1 MDHIPVKA
9 GLLFLIVGFTA
20 CLDSSENGGDESLYD
35 TEIPFAVEN
44 TGTDCIIP
52 SIINYTD
59 LEKIPHMPDPFLD
72 MEGNRITDIEDWRC
86 RRAEISAQVQK
97 FELGLKPE
105 TAQEKVSTTMDTDT
119 TMTVTVE
126 ENDTTI
132 SFEVDVNYPSHGKAP
147 YPAMI
152 GIGRSFLNNS
162 DLDSLGVAVIQF
174 PNNEL
179 GEQMGSNSR
188 GKGKFYD
195 IFGNEHTASAMMAWA
210 WGVSRLIDGLQT
222 TEGIEI
228 NPERIGITGCSRNG
242 KGALMAGA
250 LDERIVLTIPQ
261 ESGSGGA
268 AGWRISDAQYERGQ
282 EVQTLRQ
289 IVQENVWF
297 TEDFEK
303 FSESVERLPY
313 DHHSVMGMIA
323 PRALLILEN
332 SDIEWLGNESTY
344 TTSVIAREIW
354 KAMGISDRMG
364 ISQVGGHN
372 HCQLPDT
379 QRPEVNAFV
388 KKFLLD
394 DSTVNTRVV
403 RMDTDLNVD
412 LTKWAPWETPT
423 L

>member
-1 MDHIPVKA
+1 MHHIPIKV
-9 GLLFLIVGFTA
+9 GVLFLIAGFTA
-20 CLDSSENGGDESLYD
+20 CLNSSKNGSDESLYD
-35 TEIPFAVEN
+35 TEIPYAVEN
-44 TGTDCIIP
+44 TGTDCMI
-52 SIINYTD
+52 SSLTD
-59 LEKIPHMPDPFLD
+59 YADLDTIQHMPDPFMD
-72 MEGNRITDIEDWRC
+72 MGGTRITNIDDWRC
-86 RRAEISAQVQK
+86 RRAQIGEQVQK
-97 FELGLKPE
+97 YELGKKPE
-105 TAQEKVSTTMDTDT
+105 NVRKKVSTTLDSDT

-132 SFEVDVNYPSHGKAP
+132 SFEVAINHPNRGEAP

-179 GEQMGSNSR
+179 GEQIDSNSR

-195 IFGNEHTASAMMAWA
+195 IYGSDHTASAMMAWA

-222 TEGIEI
+222 TEGTQI
-228 NPERIGITGCSRNG
+228 NTERIGVTGCSRNG

-250 LDERIVLTIPQ
+250 FDERIVLTIPQ

-268 AGWRISDAQYERGQ
+268 AGWRISDVQYERGE

-289 IVQENVWF
+289 IVHENVWF

-303 FSESVERLPY
+303 FSETAEKLPY
-313 DHHSVMGMIA
+313 DHHSIMGMIA
-323 PRALLILEN
+323 PRALLVLEN
-332 SDIEWLGNESTY
+332 SDIEWLGDESTY
-344 TTSVIAREIW
+344 TTSVIGREIW
-354 KAMGISDRMG
+354 KAMGIPDRMG

-403 RMDTDLNVD
+403 RTDAD
-412 LTKWAPWETPT
+412 LDANLEKWAPWEAPT

>member
-1 MDHIPVKA
+1 M
-9 GLLFLIVGFTA
+9 IVGFTA
-20 CLDSSENGGDESLYD
+20 CLNSSRNGSDESLYD
-35 TEIPFAVEN
+35 TEIPYAVAN
-44 TGTDCIIP
+44 TGTDCMI
-52 SIINYTD
+52 SSLTGYAD
-59 LEKIPHMPDPFLD
+59 LDTIQHMPDPFLD
-72 MEGNRITDIEDWRC
+72 MAGTRITNIDDWRC
-86 RRAEISAQVQK
+86 RRAQIGEQVQK
-97 FELGLKPE
+97 YELGKKPE
-105 TAQEKVSTTMDTDT
+105 NVRKKVSTTLDTDT

-132 SFEVDVNYPSHGKAP
+132 SFEVAINYPNRGEAP

-162 DLDSLGVAVIQF
+162 DLDSLGAAVIQF

-179 GEQMGSNSR
+179 GEQMDGSSR

-195 IFGNEHTASAMMAWA
+195 IYGSDHTASAMMAWA
-210 WGVSRLIDGLQT
+210 WGISRLIDGLQT
-222 TEGIEI
+222 TEDTYQI
-228 NPERIGITGCSRNG
+228 NTERLGVTGCSRNG

-250 LDERIVLTIPQ
+250 FDERIILTIPQ

-268 AGWRISDAQYERGQ
+268 AGWRISDAQYESGE

-289 IVQENVWF
+289 IVHENVWF

-303 FSESVERLPY
+303 FSETAEKLLY
-313 DHHSVMGMIA
+313 DHHSIMGMIA
-323 PRALLILEN
+323 PRALLVLEN
-332 SDIEWLGNESTY
+332 SDIEWLGDESTY
-344 TTSVIAREIW
+344 TTSVIGREIW
-354 KAMGISDRMG
+354 KAMGIPDRMG

-394 DSTVNTRVV
+394 DSAVNTRIV
-403 RMDTDLNVD
+403 RTDAD
-412 LTKWAPWETPT
+412 LDADLEKWAPWETPT